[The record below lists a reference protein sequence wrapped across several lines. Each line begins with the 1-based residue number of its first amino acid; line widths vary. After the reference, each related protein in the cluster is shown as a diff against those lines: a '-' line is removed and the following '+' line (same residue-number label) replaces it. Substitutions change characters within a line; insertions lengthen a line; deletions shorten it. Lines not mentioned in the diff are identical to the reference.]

1 MGGEKEF
8 QCKDRTEGLGSPPR
22 GRGKV
27 SGKLTRA
34 NCARITPAWAGKRVC
49 PLHRSP
55 WHRDHPRVGGEKNLS
70 GSAIWENRGSPPRGR
85 GKAFAMI
92 LHIRAKGITPAWA
105 GKSRDHESLRPRR
118 QDHPR
123 VGGEKS
129 AAIFRSSGSWGS
141 PPRGRGKDK
150 SGGEGGTLRR
160 ITPAWAGK
168 SAPAGHTAAV
178 KQDHPRVGGEKGG
191 HYSGICAGRGSPPRG
206 RGKD

>member
-85 GKAFAMI
+85 GKVEITNPFD
-92 LHIRAKGITPAWA
+92 RGDRITPAWA
-105 GKSRDHESLRPRR
+105 GKRAQRFSVHPAAG
-118 QDHPR
+118 DHPR
-123 VGGEKS
+123 VGGEKRT
-129 AAIFRSSGSWGS
+129 AHEVRIRRRGS
-141 PPRGRGKDK
+141 PPRGRGKA
-150 SGGEGGTLRR
+150 SGALQITRSVR

-168 SAPAGHTAAV
+168 SALSAPGAA
-178 KQDHPRVGGEKGG
+178 RT
-191 HYSGICAGRGSPPRG
+191 
-206 RGKD
+206 